1 MSLDGQVLVIACFAV
16 ALNLLVWAG
25 EDNVVGLGVELDPK
39 DVLHLDER
47 AAAWSGT
54 AARRS

>member
-16 ALNLLVWAG
+16 ALNLLVWSG
-25 EDNVVGLGVELDPK
+25 EDNVVGLDPK